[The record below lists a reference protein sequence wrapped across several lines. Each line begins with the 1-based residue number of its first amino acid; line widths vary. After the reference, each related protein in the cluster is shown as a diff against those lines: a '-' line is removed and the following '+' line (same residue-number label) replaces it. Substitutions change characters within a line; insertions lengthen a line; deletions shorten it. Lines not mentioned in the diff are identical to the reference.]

1 MKKIKPTYILLLLM
15 FVSTN
20 IFSQSLIGAQNSNF
34 TSFGIDL
41 EKFGPYLGL
50 QRGKFSSLEFGV
62 EYQLKE
68 LALFKPETQAVHAGV
83 NYDLSNNVL
92 GYEAGYWFKKGRMN
106 LSYGANLIFRTDYST
121 NALGISP
128 VVGFKLAQFHLQT
141 GYNYLPSAPSSMLVN
156 RFFIS
161 LRFVFIQKWKF
172 SLDN

>member
-1 MKKIKPTYILLLLM
+1 MKKIKAVSFILLLVVTTTTM
-15 FVSTN
+15 Y
-20 IFSQSLIGAQNSNF
+20 SQSILSAQNSNF
-34 TSFGIDL
+34 SSLGIDL

-106 LSYGANLIFRTDYST
+106 LSYGANLIFRTDYTT

-128 VVGFKLAQFHLQT
+128 LVGFKLAQFHLQT
-141 GYNYLPSAPSSMLVN
+141 GYNYLPSAPSSMMVN

>member
-1 MKKIKPTYILLLLM
+1 MKKIKAVSFILLLVVTATTM
-15 FVSTN
+15 Y
-20 IFSQSLIGAQNSNF
+20 SQSILSAQNSNF
-34 TSFGIDL
+34 SSLGIDL

-128 VVGFKLAQFHLQT
+128 VVGFKLAQL
-141 GYNYLPSAPSSMLVN
+141 SSSTTFQ
-156 RFFIS
+156 R
-161 LRFVFIQKWKF
+161 
-172 SLDN
+172 